1 MIIAHLADLHL
12 GYRAYARLAPGG
24 INARERDVALAFRA
38 ALDRIIELRADLV
51 LIAGDVF
58 HTVRPSNAAIT
69 DAFRQF
75 ARLRAALPGAPVVL
89 IAGNHDT
96 PRAAETGGI
105 LRLFGEIPGII
116 VVDDVARSVFL
127 EGIGVSVLGV
137 PHAALASGEELALD
151 PDPDADVNVLML
163 HGDVV
168 GDGVEAKLRYIS
180 EYGGATIET
189 AAIRP
194 ARWDYV
200 ALGHY
205 HIATE
210 LAPNMWY
217 AGGIERTSTNIWEES
232 HSDKGFL
239 TYDTETRRVTF
250 HPVPTRPVV
259 DLPRFSARADAV
271 AGPAPR
277 PRRPG
282 GGEGGPATPL
292 PHPGEGGG
300 EAGETARGGVHGGDG
315 AGRPR
320 FLPAAEID
328 AHIRR
333 LVEAVPGGIAG
344 KIVRLVIED
353 IPRELFRQLDH
364 RQLRAYRAEA
374 LHFHLDARRPEVRR
388 VVGYGAP
395 FRRRTL
401 DEEVESFLTLR
412 WRPSS
417 REIDVARLVEL
428 ARMYLAAA
436 GQEEPRD
443 ALIEARAE
451 A

>member
-137 PHAALASGEELALD
+137 PHAALASGDELALD